1 MKIFIVVFL
10 LFLVAQV
17 ANSSDA
23 VSVGE
28 TQFSIDRL
36 NALHAVEASMDNI
49 GGVLKRFKPQG
60 AQIKNLKVEGNR
72 LSFKVVKSILFSAT
86 VKAVVDVEKQNPAC
100 PSTSVAGYVVNLDLR
115 QSDSIVADNIE
126 SMRIDLCVNDLGTDK
141 LSIVGKGFVG
151 KAPNFST
158 AVGGALVSGMGE
170 QVPAMAQAI
179 KAEVMAQP

>member
-23 VSVGE
+23 ISVGE
-28 TQFSIDRL
+28 TQFSIERL
-36 NALHAVEASMDNI
+36 NALHAVEASMDDI
-49 GGVLKRFKPQG
+49 GGTLKRFKPQG

-86 VKAVVDVEKQNPAC
+86 VRAVVDVEKRNPAC
-100 PSTSVAGYVVNLDLR
+100 PASSAAGYVIHLDLR
-115 QSDSIVADNIE
+115 QSDAVVADNIE
-126 SMRIDLCVNDLGTDK
+126 SLRIDLCVNEVGSDK
-141 LSIVGKGFVG
+141 LALVGKGFVG

-158 AVGGALVSGMGE
+158 AIGGALVSGMGE

-179 KAEVMAQP
+179 KAQVMEQP